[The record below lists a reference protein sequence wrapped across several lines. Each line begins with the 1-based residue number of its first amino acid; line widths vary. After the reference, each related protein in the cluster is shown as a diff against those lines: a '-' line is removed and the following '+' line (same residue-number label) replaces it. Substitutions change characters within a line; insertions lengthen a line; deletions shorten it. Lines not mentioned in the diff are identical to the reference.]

1 MEKLR
6 DNVGIDRFAI
16 LAALID
22 LVATSGR
29 LLKYV
34 SMVASRGI
42 PIVPGTRDP
51 RACSNRFYVSAVPF
65 ICVIPKDVAKCGA
78 HISIAEYARHM
89 PSNLVDHTVKN
100 YHGGAM
106 TAALFQALDNGYDKI
121 VVIAAMISQTYSD
134 WHKR

>member
-1 MEKLR
+1 MGGRLFRLDNYLDCFEISMEKLR
-6 DNVGIDRFAI
+6 DNVGNDRFAI

-51 RACSNRFYVSAVPF
+51 RACSNHFMYRRFHLF
-65 ICVIPKDVAKCGA
+65 
-78 HISIAEYARHM
+78 
-89 PSNLVDHTVKN
+89 
-100 YHGGAM
+100 
-106 TAALFQALDNGYDKI
+106 ALYQR
-121 VVIAAMISQTYSD
+121 M
-134 WHKR
+134 